1 MSGSGCQARVSKCHA
16 RHKHPK
22 LREAFTTAKRVD
34 AFRPAPK
41 FGCQRIVGGHT
52 ESVFKPASSAPLF
65 EARRADAVAPSS
77 VASPRRCR
85 LDAAMKLAAY
95 EAIRS
100 HLLSLPCNVFP
111 DMDALKA
118 QHPGVSLDA
127 LVSIC
132 SQESAR
138 RIKANHGRHVRGI
151 EAHAK
156 RYLAGEDVFDVADQ
170 IDFPPCQLM
179 RLLLEHL
186 LSLSHKAVG
195 PCLRDPFGKI
205 PASPPEH
212 TPAHAHGPALCA
224 RLRSDVERCVAWD
237 HVASP
242 AVDTLRHTAGREYED
257 LLENSLR
264 KLGIPFVTEQA
275 LRAEGHAKTPDIKLE
290 LPIAVKG
297 RVVNWIDSKASFCD
311 PLVHV
316 ERGAEQFQGY
326 VNRFGPGMVVYWL
339 GVIDEVAD
347 ESVGD
352 VLLVDDFPSPED
364 IVKLKLHARDARESQ
379 GGEEDE

>member
-1 MSGSGCQARVSKCHA
+1 MSTQGLTCVSKRHA
-16 RHKHPK
+16 RHKRPK
-22 LREAFTTAKRVD
+22 PPEAFYDRKRNG
-34 AFRPAPK
+34 
-41 FGCQRIVGGHT
+41 GCQRPPLRR
-52 ESVFKPASSAPLF
+52 PA
-65 EARRADAVAPSS
+65 ETRKIARCAHCFQTRILHATTVRGA
-77 VASPRRCR
+77 PRRRGRPLERRVATLLR
-85 LDAAMKLAAY
+85 LAAAMKLAAY

-156 RYLAGEDVFDVADQ
+156 RYLAGEDVFDIADQ

-186 LSLSHKAVG
+186 LSLSHKSVG
-195 PCLRDPFGKI
+195 PCMRDPFGKI
-205 PASPPEH
+205 PASPPER

-257 LLENSLR
+257 LLEHSLT
-264 KLGIPFVTEQA
+264 KLGVPFVTEQA

-352 VLLVDDFPSPED
+352 VLLVDDFPDEAD
-364 IVKLKLHARDARESQ
+364 VVKLKLHTHDAREAGS
-379 GGEEDE
+379 DEA

>member
-1 MSGSGCQARVSKCHA
+1 MRLEVRHA
-16 RHKHPK
+16 RHKQPK
-22 LREAFTTAKRVD
+22 PPEAFLRPQNARRVPTS
-34 AFRPAPK
+34 ANSGRPAETRKIGVP
-41 FGCQRIVGGHT
+41 T
-52 ESVFKPASSAPLF
+52 VFKPASSTPPLF

-77 VASPRRCR
+77 VESPRRCR
-85 LDAAMKLAAY
+85 LAAAMKLAAY

-156 RYLAGEDVFDVADQ
+156 RYLAGEDVFDIADQ

-186 LSLSHKAVG
+186 LSLSHKSVG

-205 PASPPEH
+205 PASPPER

-257 LLENSLR
+257 LLEHSLT
-264 KLGIPFVTEQA
+264 KLGVPFVTEQA

-352 VLLVDDFPSPED
+352 VLLVDDFPDEAD
-364 IVKLKLHARDARESQ
+364 VVKLKLHTHDAREAGS
-379 GGEEDE
+379 DEA